1 MSRRPSVV
9 FMGTP
14 DFAVPS
20 LRALVE
26 AGFPIQ
32 AVITQPDRPRGR
44 GHRLTPSPVKA
55 AALELGLP
63 VHQPERLAEPEVLE
77 WLDRLAPE
85 AVVVVAFGQK
95 IPPRVLQLPPL
106 GCINVHA
113 SLLPRHRGAAP
124 IPRAIMAGDTETGIT
139 TMLMDE
145 GWDTGPILL
154 QEAIPLGPDE
164 TAGSLHDRLAEL
176 GARLLVETLQRLQE
190 GSLTPTPQDDRL
202 ATLAPKLRPEEQV
215 LDWNRPA
222 VALERHIRALHPHP
236 GAVTFHGD
244 RRLIVERAAVVAP
257 GEAGG
262 SAEPGQVLEAVR
274 YGRLLV
280 QTGDGVLEILELRPA
295 GKRTMTARD
304 YLNGF
309 PTEPGER
316 MGSNAP

>member
-1 MSRRPSVV
+1 PGSSSCPPWAASTSTPPSCPATGGRPPSPGPSWPATPRAGSPPCRGRRGGIRAPSAPRRRSP
-9 FMGTP
+9 T
-14 DFAVPS
+14 A
-20 LRALVE
+20 
-26 AGFPIQ
+26 
-32 AVITQPDRPRGR
+32 PRGR
-44 GHRLTPSPVKA
+44 RA
-55 AALELGLP
+55 AATPGRP
-63 VHQPERLAEPEVLE
+63 TARP
-77 WLDRLAPE
+77 
-85 AVVVVAFGQK
+85 
-95 IPPRVLQLPPL
+95 
-106 GCINVHA
+106 
-113 SLLPRHRGAAP
+113 AA
-124 IPRAIMAGDTETGIT
+124 R
-139 TMLMDE
+139 
-145 GWDTGPILL
+145 
-154 QEAIPLGPDE
+154 
-164 TAGSLHDRLAEL
+164 
-176 GARLLVETLQRLQE
+176 GARLLVESLRRLQE
-190 GSLTPTPQDDRL
+190 GSLTPPPQDDRL

-274 YGRLLV
+274 HGRLLI

>member
-1 MSRRPSVV
+1 
-9 FMGTP
+9 
-14 DFAVPS
+14 
-20 LRALVE
+20 
-26 AGFPIQ
+26 
-32 AVITQPDRPRGR
+32 
-44 GHRLTPSPVKA
+44 
-55 AALELGLP
+55 
-63 VHQPERLAEPEVLE
+63 
-77 WLDRLAPE
+77 
-85 AVVVVAFGQK
+85 
-95 IPPRVLQLPPL
+95 
-106 GCINVHA
+106 
-113 SLLPRHRGAAP
+113 
-124 IPRAIMAGDTETGIT
+124 
-139 TMLMDE
+139 
-145 GWDTGPILL
+145 LL

-274 YGRLLV
+274 HGRLLI

-316 MGSNAP
+316 MGSNAPGGWMGGLPAGARPARPARWPPTSCSGWSGTGRTPTGPSTRPWSGGAWIPGTGPWPPSWSTAPSGGRAGST